1 MAELLEQAAPTI
13 TPTVD
18 NTPDVLDRLADKS
31 KAKIEATV
39 KVQEERKA
47 PAAPTAETVDTL
59 KKATDIVADEPKKDG
74 AVLSAEEK
82 AKADLIANEAK
93 IASEKAANAEILAKA
108 TELVEGQEEAKIE
121 KNHWEEEVVPAAEV
135 KTDDKEVAKKY
146 ETKAKEYEDLT
157 SKPLIAAYIAAE
169 KAGKDLPTFLNEV
182 KGEDIKALSNEQVWE
197 RELKSAN
204 LTPEQVTEE
213 MDSFKALSPYQQKK
227 QTDPVRA
234 QLDAAQTERLKQY
247 ASDNTAAAAN
257 NTKVAQQ
264 LLQEK
269 EQYLNS
275 KKGKVEMGLEMTP
288 ARLQEVSD
296 YVDNFNLQRADGSV
310 DVSRIA
316 RLGML
321 EKNYKLLLQ
330 NAYTKG
336 ANDERI
342 KALKEIARPSRED
355 GALRIVPDQRSAAK
369 KDVEAFRNEIHA

>member
-1 MAELLEQAAPTI
+1 MPEVIEQAAPTI

-31 KAKIEATV
+31 KAKIEATT

-47 PAAPTAETVDTL
+47 PVIATAETVDTL
-59 KKATDIVADEPKKDG
+59 KKATEIVADEPKKDG
-74 AVLSAEEK
+74 AVLSAEAQ

-121 KNHWEEEVVPAAEV
+121 KNHWEEEVTSAAEV
-135 KTDDKEVAKKY
+135 KTDDKDVVKKY
-146 ETKAKEYEDLT
+146 ESQVKEYETLT
-157 SKPLIAAYIAAE
+157 SDPLIASYLAAK
-169 KAGKDLPTFLNEV
+169 KAGKDVPTFLNEV
-182 KGEDIKALSNEQVWE
+182 KGEDVKALSDEQVWE

-204 LTPEQVTEE
+204 LTPDEITTEME
-213 MDSFKALSPYQQKK
+213 GFKELTPYARKK
-227 QTDPVRA
+227 QVDPVRA
-234 QLDAAQTERLKQY
+234 KLEAQQTEKLKQY

-355 GALRIVPDQRSAAK
+355 GGLRVVPDQRSAAK
-369 KDVEAFRNEIHA
+369 KDVEAFRAEIH